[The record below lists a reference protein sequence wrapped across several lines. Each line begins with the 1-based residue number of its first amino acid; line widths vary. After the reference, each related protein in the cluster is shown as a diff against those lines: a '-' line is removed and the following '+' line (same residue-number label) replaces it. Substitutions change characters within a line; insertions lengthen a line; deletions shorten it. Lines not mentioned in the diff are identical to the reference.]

1 MLDVSFGE
9 LIVIGAVALIVVGP
23 EKLPKVARTAGALL
37 GRAQRFISTVKA
49 DLDKEFQLAEL
60 AKVEAEIRAE
70 ASALSQT
77 IHQPLEEAAQ
87 ALSEPQPLEE
97 AIQADQQA
105 AQALA
110 AKTVEIPPGPQG
122 DLFAPPAPPLSGSRP
137 DRR

>member
-1 MLDVSFGE
+1 MFDVSFGE
-9 LIVIGAVALIVVGP
+9 LITISAVALIVIGP

-37 GRAQRFISTVKA
+37 GRVQRFISTVKS

-87 ALSEPQPLEE
+87 ALSEPAP
-97 AIQADQQA
+97 IQ
-105 AQALA
+105 
-110 AKTVEIPPGPQG
+110 EIEHAPAGPQG
-122 DLFAPPAPPLSGSRP
+122 DLFAPPAAPPSGSRP

>member
-1 MLDVSFGE
+1 MFDVSFGE
-9 LIVIGAVALIVVGP
+9 LIIISAVALVVIGP

-37 GRAQRFISTVKA
+37 GRAQRFVATVKS

-70 ASALSQT
+70 ATALGQT

-87 ALSEPQPLEE
+87 ALSNPLPIEK
-97 AIQADQQA
+97 AIE
-105 AQALA
+105 
-110 AKTVEIPPGPQG
+110 TIPPGPQG
-122 DLFAPPAPPLSGSRP
+122 DLFAPPAPPPSGSRP

>member
-1 MLDVSFGE
+1 MFDVSFGE
-9 LIVIGAVALIVVGP
+9 LIIISAVALIVIGP

-37 GRAQRFISTVKA
+37 GRAQRFISTVKS

-87 ALSEPQPLEE
+87 ALSEPAP
-97 AIQADQQA
+97 IR
-105 AQALA
+105 
-110 AKTVEIPPGPQG
+110 EIEVAPAPRDDTLPA
-122 DLFAPPAPPLSGSRP
+122 APPSDSRP

>member
-1 MLDVSFGE
+1 MFDVSFGE
-9 LIVIGAVALIVVGP
+9 LITISAVALIVIGP

-37 GRAQRFISTVKA
+37 GRVQRFISTVKS

-87 ALSEPQPLEE
+87 ALSEPAP
-97 AIQADQQA
+97 IQEIE
-105 AQALA
+105 LA
-110 AKTVEIPPGPQG
+110 PAGPQG
-122 DLFAPPAPPLSGSRP
+122 DLFAPPAAPPSGSRP

>member
-9 LIVIGAVALIVVGP
+9 LIVIGAVTLIVVGP

-87 ALSEPQPLEE
+87 ALSDPPPEE
-97 AIQADQQA
+97 AIQTDQQA